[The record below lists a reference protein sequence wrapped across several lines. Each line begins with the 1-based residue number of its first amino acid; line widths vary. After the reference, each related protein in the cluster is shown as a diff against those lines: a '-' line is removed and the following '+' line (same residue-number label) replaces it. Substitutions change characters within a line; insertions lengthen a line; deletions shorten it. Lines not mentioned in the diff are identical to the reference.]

1 MKKEIKNAQKIE
13 TEVEVTDIKNVM
25 EMRRSVIK
33 IELETRE
40 RRAKR
45 EKKSIGIKSETK
57 ILRKTETDA
66 EG

>member
-45 EKKSIGIKSETK
+45 EKKSIVIKSETK

>member
-45 EKKSIGIKSETK
+45 EKKSIGIKRETK